1 MDVLYVI
8 GKYDDVV
15 NESSAKGYWGN
26 TKVKALPNGHVDI
39 VKPKD
44 SDDLSFLVFKNFLTS
59 SESQEPKQKSVDTI
73 LSKTKDS
80 PFTKKVFDALN
91 FNRLVVCYSQDHSD
105 ITKEKELLK
114 KRAKQSFKENFY
126 NIEVPSFVNDE
137 ASYFQ
142 TLTSSAGLQ
151 CTVKSANEW
160 KISMKKRLTKT
171 SNRVL
176 FFFTNI
182 ADKIV
187 QELNNLK
194 DDATLLCECLGKDW
208 NENWCTWSYEESINT
223 LFWKNILVNS
233 NGKYAWRDEAT
244 KEMAKE
250 VFGC

>member
-1 MDVLYVI
+1 VI
-8 GKYDDVV
+8 
-15 NESSAKGYWGN
+15 
-26 TKVKALPNGHVDI
+26 
-39 VKPKD
+39 
-44 SDDLSFLVFKNFLTS
+44 
-59 SESQEPKQKSVDTI
+59 
-73 LSKTKDS
+73 
-80 PFTKKVFDALN
+80 DALN
-91 FNRLVVCYSQDHSD
+91 FNRLLVCYSQDNSD

-114 KRAKQSFKENFY
+114 KRSKQSFKEIFY
-126 NIEVPSFVNDE
+126 NIEVRSFVNVE

-142 TLTSSAGLQ
+142 TLTTSAGLQ
-151 CTVKSANEW
+151 CKVKSANEW
-160 KISMKKRLTKT
+160 KISMKERLTKT

-182 ADKIV
+182 ADGNEELDSKMAKIIRSLKNAHSNFYAICEGKKDLAYLVHGTHKLSPLNTATEMFFPLNSTTVATSKIV

-194 DDATLLCECLGKDW
+194 DDATLLCECLEKDW